1 MRTRAPFLALL
12 VAAQLVAPLARPLV
26 AQRKPSPPASMS
38 AIKRDDITRDLEAM
52 ASDDMRGRE
61 AGTIDEMR
69 ASMWVAEEAR
79 KAGLEPA
86 GLDGGWFQWWSM
98 RRIQQSASSRV
109 TIGDRALTLWKDV
122 IVRAPN
128 ETSVDLPIV
137 DADRASAADRFEGRA
152 VVAAL
157 MPVDANR
164 WGSLKEYR
172 DGSAGAARQ
181 AQALIARGAAAVIL
195 VADANTDKVFDY
207 FASVA
212 MRGTYGLDTAGAI
225 TRPRA
230 GAPVFIV
237 RSAGDAMARTPGA
250 RLTADLRVDSYAYP
264 SVNIIG
270 RVRGTDAKLRDEV
283 ILYSGHQDH
292 DGVRYPVDG
301 DSIWNG
307 ADDNATTSVAMLAI
321 ARAFV
326 KHPAK
331 RTALFVWHGAEERGL
346 LGSRWHA
353 AHPVVPREQIA
364 AVING
369 DMIGSNSPDSASLLG
384 SQPPHR
390 NSLPLVQMAIEANK
404 LAGKFAIDSTWD
416 RPTHPEGFYFRSD
429 HAPYARLNI
438 PAIYFTTT
446 LHSAYHT
453 PRDEPKLI
461 DKSKLTRMAQW
472 MYLTGWMAANA
483 PQRPPLDPGFKLE
496 R

>member
-1 MRTRAPFLALL
+1 MRCRSLILALL
-12 VAAQLVAPLARPLV
+12 VAAPLG
-26 AQRKPSPPASMS
+26 AQKTSLPSALS

-52 ASDDMRGRE
+52 ASDAMRGRE

-69 ASMWVAEEAR
+69 ASMWVADAAR
-79 KAGLEPA
+79 QAGLEPA
-86 GLDGGWFQWWSM
+86 GLDGGWFQWWNM

-122 IVRAPN
+122 IVRTPN
-128 ETSVDLPIV
+128 EMSVDVPIV
-137 DADRASAADRFEGRA
+137 DADRASAAERFEGRA
-152 VVAAL
+152 VVAML
-157 MPVDANR
+157 VPVDANR

-181 AQALIARGAAAVIL
+181 AQALLARGAAAVIL
-195 VADANTDKVFDY
+195 VADATTDKVFDY
-207 FASVA
+207 FASA
-212 MRGTYGLDTAGAI
+212 SMRGSYGLDTVGAV

-230 GAPVFIV
+230 VAPVFIV
-237 RSAGDAMARTPGA
+237 RSASDAVARAPGA
-250 RLTADLRVDSYAYP
+250 RLAADLRVDSYIYP
-264 SVNIIG
+264 SVNVIG

-307 ADDNATTSVAMLAI
+307 ADDNVTVDVAMLAI
-321 ARAFV
+321 ARAFARQ
-326 KHPAK
+326 PGK
-331 RTALFVWHGAEERGL
+331 RTAMFVWHGAEERGL

-353 AHPVVPREQIA
+353 AHPVVPLAQIA

-369 DMIGSNSPDSASLLG
+369 DMIGRNSPDSASLLG

-390 NSLPLVQMAIEANK
+390 NSLPLVQMAIDANT
-404 LAGKFAIDSTWD
+404 LVGKFVIDSTWD

-429 HAPYARLNI
+429 HMPYARLNV

-446 LHSAYHT
+446 LHSDYHT
-453 PRDEPKLI
+453 PRDEARNI
-461 DKSKLTRMAQW
+461 DKAKLTRMAQW
-472 MYLTGWMAANA
+472 MYLTGWTAANA

>member
-1 MRTRAPFLALL
+1 MHARALLLILL
-12 VAAQLVAPLARPLV
+12 VAAPLV
-26 AQRKPSPPASMS
+26 AQQKPPLPAGLA
-38 AIKRDDITRDLEAM
+38 AIKRDEITRDLEAM
-52 ASDDMRGRE
+52 AGDAMRGRE

-69 ASMWVAEEAR
+69 ASMWVADAAR
-79 KAGLEPA
+79 QAGLEPA
-86 GLDGGWFQWWSM
+86 GLDGGWFQWWNM

-109 TIGDRALTLWKDV
+109 TIGDRSLALWKDV
-122 IVRAPN
+122 IVRTPN
-128 ETSVDLPIV
+128 EMSVDVPIV
-137 DADRASAADRFEGRA
+137 DADRALAAERFEGRA

-157 MPVDANR
+157 VPVDANR
-164 WGSLKEYR
+164 WGSLTEYR

-181 AQALIARGAAAVIL
+181 AQALLARGAAAVIL

-212 MRGTYGLDTAGAI
+212 MRGTYGLDTAGAA

-230 GAPVFIV
+230 VAPVFIV
-237 RSAGDAMARTPGA
+237 RAASNATVRAPGA
-250 RLTADLRVDSYAYP
+250 RLAADLRVDSYAYP
-264 SVNIIG
+264 SVNVIG
-270 RVRGTDAKLRDEV
+270 RVRGTDAKVRDEV

-307 ADDNATTSVAMLAI
+307 ADDEASVSSAMLAI

-326 KHPAK
+326 KQPAK
-331 RTALFVWHGAEERGL
+331 RTVLFVWHGAEERGL

-353 AHPVVPREQIA
+353 AHPVVPLGQIA

-369 DMIGSNSPDSASLLG
+369 DMIGRNSPDSAALLG

-390 NSLPLVQMAIEANK
+390 NSMALVQMALDAN
-404 LAGKFAIDSTWD
+404 ARVGKFVIDSTWD

-429 HAPYARLNI
+429 HLPYARLNV
-438 PAIYFTTT
+438 PSIYFTTM
-446 LHSAYHT
+446 LHSDYHT
-453 PRDEPKLI
+453 PRDEAKNI
-461 DKSKLTRMAQW
+461 DKAKLTRMAQW
-472 MYLTGWMAANA
+472 MYLTGWTAANA

>member
-1 MRTRAPFLALL
+1 MRIRTPLFTLLAAASLATLLAAQQKTSLPAGFLAI
-12 VAAQLVAPLARPLV
+12 R
-26 AQRKPSPPASMS
+26 RNE
-38 AIKRDDITRDLEAM
+38 ITRDLKAM
-52 ASDDMRGRE
+52 AGDDMRGRE

-109 TIGDRALTLWKDV
+109 TVGDRSLTLWKDV

-128 ETSVDLPIV
+128 ETSVDLPIIN
-137 DADRASAADRFEGRA
+137 ADRASAADRFEGRA
-152 VVAAL
+152 VVATL
-157 MPVDANR
+157 VSVDANR
-164 WGSLKEYR
+164 WVSLKEYR

-212 MRGTYGLDTAGAI
+212 MRGT
-225 TRPRA
+225 
-230 GAPVFIV
+230 
-237 RSAGDAMARTPGA
+237 
-250 RLTADLRVDSYAYP
+250 
-264 SVNIIG
+264 
-270 RVRGTDAKLRDEV
+270 DAKLRDEV
-283 ILYSGHQDH
+283 ILYSGHQGH
-292 DGVRYPVDG
+292 DGVRFPVDG
-301 DSIWNG
+301 DSIWN
-307 ADDNATTSVAMLAI
+307 
-321 ARAFV
+321 
-326 KHPAK
+326 
-331 RTALFVWHGAEERGL
+331 GAEERGL

-353 AHPVVPREQIA
+353 AHPAVPREQIA

-369 DMIGSNSPDSASLLG
+369 DMIGSNSPDSASLFG

-390 NSLPLVQMAIEANK
+390 NSLPLVRMAIEANK

-453 PRDEPKLI
+453 PRDEPELI

>member
-1 MRTRAPFLALL
+1 MRIRTPLFTLLAAASLATPLAAQQKTSLPAGFLAI
-12 VAAQLVAPLARPLV
+12 R
-26 AQRKPSPPASMS
+26 
-38 AIKRDDITRDLEAM
+38 RDEITRDLEAM
-52 ASDDMRGRE
+52 AGDDMRGRE

-109 TIGDRALTLWKDV
+109 TVGDRSLALWRDV

-128 ETSVDLPIV
+128 ETSVDLPII
-137 DADRASAADRFEGRA
+137 DADRASAADRFEERA
-152 VVAAL
+152 VVATL
-157 MPVDANR
+157 VSVDANR

-172 DGSAGAARQ
+172 DGSASAARQ

-212 MRGTYGLDTAGAI
+212 MRGTYDLDTAGAI

-237 RSAGDAMARTPGA
+237 RQPGDAMVRTPGA

-270 RVRGTDAKLRDEV
+270 RVRGTDAQLRDEV

-292 DGVRYPVDG
+292 DGVHYPVDG
-301 DSIWNG
+301 DSIWN
-307 ADDNATTSVAMLAI
+307 
-321 ARAFV
+321 
-326 KHPAK
+326 
-331 RTALFVWHGAEERGL
+331 GAEERGL

-353 AHPVVPREQIA
+353 AHPVVPR
-364 AVING
+364 
-369 DMIGSNSPDSASLLG
+369 
-384 SQPPHR
+384 
-390 NSLPLVQMAIEANK
+390 
-404 LAGKFAIDSTWD
+404 
-416 RPTHPEGFYFRSD
+416 
-429 HAPYARLNI
+429 
-438 PAIYFTTT
+438 
-446 LHSAYHT
+446 
-453 PRDEPKLI
+453 
-461 DKSKLTRMAQW
+461 
-472 MYLTGWMAANA
+472 
-483 PQRPPLDPGFKLE
+483 
-496 R
+496 

>member
-1 MRTRAPFLALL
+1 MRFRLSLLALAIAL
-12 VAAQLVAPLARPLV
+12 PLGAQQKGALPVGFP
-26 AQRKPSPPASMS
+26 
-38 AIKRDDITRDLEAM
+38 AIKRADITRDLEAM
-52 ASDDMRGRE
+52 AGDAMRGRE
-61 AGTIDEMR
+61 AGTVDELR

-86 GLDGGWFQWWSM
+86 GLDGGWFQWWPM
-98 RRIQQSASSRV
+98 RRIQQASSSTVRL
-109 TIGDRALTLWKDV
+109 GDRSLALWKDV

-128 ETSVDLPIV
+128 EGRYDFPIV
-137 DADRASAADRFEGRA
+137 DGDNAAATERFDGKA
-152 VVAAL
+152 VVVTL
-157 MPVDANR
+157 VPVDANR

-172 DGSAGAARQ
+172 DGSAGAGRQ
-181 AQALIARGAAAVIL
+181 AQQLTARGASAIVL

-212 MRGTYGLDTAGAI
+212 MRGTYGLDTAGAV

-230 GAPVFIV
+230 AVPVFV
-237 RSAGDAMARTPGA
+237 VRAAMGAAARSAG
-250 RLTADLRVDSYAYP
+250 RLTADLRADSYVYP

-270 RVRGTDAKLRDEV
+270 KVKGSDPKLRDEYV
-283 ILYSGHQDH
+283 LYSGHQDH

-326 KHPAK
+326 KQPAK
-331 RTALFVWHGAEERGL
+331 RTVLFVWHGAEERGL

-353 AHPVVPREQIA
+353 SHPVVPLGQIA
-364 AVING
+364 AVFNG
-369 DMIGSNSPDSASLLG
+369 DMIGHNSPDSASLLG

-390 NSLPLVQMAIEANK
+390 NSTALVNMAIEANK
-404 LAGKFAIDSTWD
+404 KVSKFAIDSTWD

-429 HAPYARLNI
+429 HMPYARLNV

-446 LHSAYHT
+446 LHSDYHT
-453 PRDEPKLI
+453 PRDEPKII
-461 DKSKLTRMAQW
+461 DKAKLTRMAQW
-472 MYLTGWMAANA
+472 MYLTGWTAANA

>member
-1 MRTRAPFLALL
+1 MRSRTLFLALL
-12 VAAQLVAPLARPLV
+12 VAAPLAAPLA
-26 AQRKPSPPASMS
+26 AQQKTSLPAGLS
-38 AIKRDDITRDLEAM
+38 AIKREDLTRDLEAM
-52 ASDDMRGRE
+52 ASDEMRGRE
-61 AGTIDEMR
+61 AGTIDELR
-69 ASMWVAEEAR
+69 ASMWVAEAAR

-98 RRIQQSASSRV
+98 RRIQQAASSRV
-109 TIGDRALTLWKDV
+109 TIGDHSLALWKDV
-122 IVRAPN
+122 IIRAPS
-128 ETSVDLPIV
+128 EVSLDVPIV
-137 DADRASAADRFEGRA
+137 DADRAAAGERFDGTA
-152 VVAAL
+152 VVATL
-157 MPVDANR
+157 VPVDANR

-212 MRGTYGLDTAGAI
+212 MRGSYGLDTVGAA

-230 GAPVFIV
+230 VPPVFV
-237 RSAGDAMARTPGA
+237 MRLASGMLARTPGA
-250 RLTADLRVDSYAYP
+250 RLAAALRVDSYAYP
-264 SVNIIG
+264 SVNIIA
-270 RVRGTDAKLRDEV
+270 RVRGSDPKLRDEV

-307 ADDNATTSVAMLAI
+307 ADDNVTTDVAMLAI
-321 ARAFV
+321 GRAFV
-326 KHPAK
+326 KQPPK
-331 RTALFVWHGAEERGL
+331 RTVLFVWHGAEERGL

-353 AHPVVPREQIA
+353 AHPVVPLGQIA

-369 DMIGSNSPDSASLLG
+369 DMIGRNSPDSASLLG

-390 NSLPLVQMAIEANK
+390 NSLSLVQMAIDANK
-404 LAGKFAIDSTWD
+404 LVGKFVIDSTWD

-429 HAPYARLNI
+429 HMPYARLNV

-446 LHSAYHT
+446 LHSDYHT
-453 PRDEPKLI
+453 PRDEAKAI
-461 DKSKLTRMAQW
+461 DQAKLTRMAQW